1 MSNKN
6 NKKKKSKNSFSSKY
20 EVDTKKED
28 RYDNPVKSKA
38 GKIIIVTIAFFMIA
52 GSIFALIW
60 AIINS
65 ILH

>member
-6 NKKKKSKNSFSSKY
+6 NKKKSKNSFSSKY

-38 GKIIIVTIAFFMIA
+38 GKIIIVTLAIAMIA
-52 GSIFALIW
+52 GSIFALVW
-60 AIINS
+60 AIVNS

>member
-1 MSNKN
+1 MSKKN
-6 NKKKKSKNSFSSKY
+6 NKKKSKNSFSSKY
-20 EVDTKKED
+20 EVDKNKED

-38 GKIIIVTIAFFMIA
+38 GKIIIVTLAFFMIA

-60 AIINS
+60 AIVNS